1 MSMRSPAEDVIA
13 AGNAAYKAGHF
24 VEAITCGRR
33 AAAIDPANPW
43 AHNLLGAACSEE
55 MEFEEARQAFA
66 AAVAADPSIAISR
79 LNLGYALIL
88 AGEFAAAETELRA
101 ALAIEPDM
109 GAAYV
114 NLTWIHKAT
123 PDDPLIANLEE
134 LRRRSRNGGDQSLRA
149 QYAFAL
155 GKCYD
160 DIGAYDEAFACF
172 QEGNDVQNIACDTDE
187 YPRRLARLR
196 AVFSR
201 DFISRSSQSGWRSK
215 KPVFIIG
222 MPRCGSSLLEERLAR
237 DARFIAL
244 GERPDIGRIIS
255 FIGARNPR
263 GLAFPDWVS
272 ELRPESFAVAGRKYV
287 EPIELRHPNVE
298 RFVDKNLANFH
309 YAGMIRAMLPD
320 SAFIHCRRN
329 ALDACISCYFQH
341 LRPAHAYKF
350 NLTSLGLYYRFYSAV
365 LEHWSEM
372 LGDLIT
378 VDYESF
384 VDKPATECDR
394 VMGALELAASP
405 HSTGAHSRSIQ
416 TSSAFQARQPIT
428 RSSIGRWRNYE
439 RHLAPL
445 LDALGDLAE
454 T

>member
-1 MSMRSPAEDVIA
+1 MRSPAEDLIA
-13 AGNAAYKAGHF
+13 AGNAAYQAGRF
-24 VEAITCGRR
+24 VEAIDYGRR
-33 AAAIDPANPW
+33 AVEIDSAHPW
-43 AHNLLGAACSEE
+43 AHNLLGAACAEE
-55 MEFEEARQAFA
+55 MEFDEARRAFV

-114 NLTWIHKAT
+114 NLTWIHKAA

-134 LRRRSRNGGDQSLRA
+134 LRRRSRDGGDPALRA

-160 DIGAYDEAFACF
+160 DIGEYDEAFACF
-172 QEGNDVQNIACDTDE
+172 QEGNDVQKIACDTDE
-187 YPRRLARLR
+187 YPRRLERLR
-196 AVFSR
+196 AVFSH
-201 DFISRSSQSGWRSK
+201 DFFSRSRQSGWRSK

-237 DARFIAL
+237 DSRFAAL
-244 GERPDIGRIIS
+244 GERPDVGRIIV
-255 FIGARNPR
+255 FIGSRHPS
-263 GLAFPDWVS
+263 GLLFPDWVS
-272 ELRPESFAVAGRKYV
+272 ELRPESFTVAGRKYV
-287 EPIELRHPNVE
+287 ETIESRHPSVE

-309 YAGMIRAMLPD
+309 YAGMVRAMLPD
-320 SAFIHCRRN
+320 AAVIHCRRN
-329 ALDACISCYFQH
+329 ALDVCLSCYFQH

-365 LEHWSEM
+365 LDHWSES

-378 VDYESF
+378 IDYESF
-384 VDKPATECDR
+384 VERPETEYAR
-394 VMGALELAASP
+394 VVGALGLTPSP
-405 HSTGAHSRSIQ
+405 LSVGVVPRSIQ

-428 RSSIGRWRNYE
+428 RTSIGRWRNYE

-445 LDALGDLAE
+445 IEALGDLAGV
-454 T
+454 